1 MIPIFKKGSKL
12 DIENYRPISL
22 LSNIDKIFQ
31 KLIHKQLLKF
41 LCDCSIL
48 FPFRLGFRPNHS
60 KALNNQCLNE
70 LHWNNLSIYRFLK
83 FCLLCFCRLAGGV
96 RHGLCWRID
105 LEKDGL
111 ENIVIEIVVNKSSN
125 FFSSYTLSTWKSS
138 KYLSNDNRPLKVSL
152 ESVEVKSQFLQ
163 NLTRL
168 KGQFIK
174 ITEDLTRQERILVK
188 EWQDKAKNE
197 NEKEHN
203 KIYKWR
209 VRGSPRSG
217 LYLKKVFC
225 KNVIRSVHRGMDVPA
240 NL

>member
-41 LCDCSIL
+41 LCDCSIFFL
-48 FPFRLGFRPNHS
+48 LGLVSVRITQRHS
-60 KALNNQCLNE
+60 TTSALMNCIEIISQSIDS
-70 LHWNNLSIYRFLK
+70 WNFACSVFVDLRRSTR
-83 FCLLCFCRLAGGV
+83 
-96 RHGLCWRID
+96 LCWRIN